1 MDRTA
6 PADRANTQLAEL
18 EARYAA
24 LRQAARS
31 PGAEP
36 VDVLD
41 AAFTELEGAID
52 LLRADGAAPG
62 GPAAASAAGEQRLG
76 SGGSDSAE
84 RSLLRAAFQ
93 DTPVPLFLLT
103 RDGTVQRVNKA
114 AGDLIGA
121 KPGYA
126 TGRPFTAFVSLAS
139 RAAVNSQLTAVARTG
154 KQRRIRCSLLAA
166 GGLVPSELI
175 IGTVGVR
182 GEADPLMVAVRDA
195 AGRPANADTAGRPAN
210 AAAPRD
216 AVRQANAAA
225 PRDAVRARQAAD
237 VPAHD
242 VPAHNAAVHDAA
254 VGGDADG
261 PGGDGTRLSAVQAI
275 TRRLDLVTAVA
286 RLLLEN
292 EGFSESRTL
301 QRCARLIAAELRT
314 WVIVDLERRHRMRRQ
329 FVLGPDDA
337 GLAELT
343 SAIAAVDPPPG
354 SVPCTVHESG
364 RPALIAH
371 AEDTGALGDG
381 LDGEPLLVK
390 MDATSV
396 LSVPLADGENWYGV
410 LTLVRRAAD
419 GHFRVADLALV
430 EELGEQMALAIR
442 VDRTFRRRSDT
453 ADALH
458 ASLLPRR
465 MPEIPGL
472 KIAATYIAAAEDPEV
487 GGDFY
492 DVYQTPDG
500 WGMAV
505 GDVCGKGEEAAAVTA
520 AARHAIR
527 VLARRCA
534 DPGEVLVG
542 ANEIVLAEEF
552 ALDGGFVTA
561 NIAHLNWLDAKLR
574 VVIGSAGHPAAIL
587 LRADGR
593 VRTMNGG
600 GLPLGLFPDASPA
613 TQELTMDAAD
623 VLFLYTDGV
632 AQARGPNNTYFQDR
646 LADELAGLAGST
658 AADLVASMRQAML
671 DFSAGNLIDDVTM
684 LAVRVGRVAKGSG
697 SGAGTGTGTARKTSS
712 PVA

>member
-6 PADRANTQLAEL
+6 RPDRANTQLTEL

-36 VDVLD
+36 GGVLD

-52 LLRADGAAPG
+52 LLRADGTPPG
-62 GPAAASAAGEQRLG
+62 GPANSSA
-76 SGGSDSAE
+76 GGDPHPGGGDSAE

-126 TGRPFTAFVSLAS
+126 TGRPFTAFVNLPS

-154 KQRRIRCSLLAA
+154 KPRRIRCSLLAA
-166 GGLVPSELI
+166 DGVVPSELI
-175 IGTVGVR
+175 IGTVAVR
-182 GEADPLMVAVRDA
+182 GEADPLMVAVRD
-195 AGRPANADTAGRPAN
+195 T
-210 AAAPRD
+210 AAPSSKPAARPSKAARDNEARD
-216 AVRQANAAA
+216 A
-225 PRDAVRARQAAD
+225 AD
-237 VPAHD
+237 
-242 VPAHNAAVHDAA
+242 
-254 VGGDADG
+254 DADG
-261 PGGDGTRLSAVQAI
+261 PAGDPGRDGTRLGAVQAI

-301 QRCARLIAAELRT
+301 QRCARLIAAELTT
-314 WVIVDLERRHRMRRQ
+314 WVIVDLERRHRLRRQ

-343 SAIAAVDPPPG
+343 SAIAAVDPLSG
-354 SVPCTVHESG
+354 AIPCTVHESG

-371 AEDTGALGDG
+371 AEDTGVLGDG

-396 LSVPLADGENWYGV
+396 LSVPLADGENRYGV

-419 GHFRVADLALV
+419 GHFKVADLALT

-534 DPGEVLVG
+534 DPGEVLAG

-561 NIAHLNWLDAKLR
+561 NIAHLSWLDSKLR

-600 GLPLGLFPDASPA
+600 GLPLGLFEDASPA
-613 TQELTMDAAD
+613 TQELTMDAGD
-623 VLFLYTDGV
+623 VLFFYTDGV

-671 DFSAGNLIDDVTM
+671 AFSAGNLIDDVTM
-684 LAVRVGRVAKGSG
+684 LAVRVGRLPKGSG
-697 SGAGTGTGTARKTSS
+697 SVSGTATARKT
-712 PVA
+712 PTPLA

>member
-6 PADRANTQLAEL
+6 RPGANAQLTEL

-24 LRQAARS
+24 LRQAAGS

-36 VDVLD
+36 GDVLD

-52 LLRADGAAPG
+52 LLRAGGAAPS
-62 GPAAASAAGEQRLG
+62 GPAAAAQDQHPGA
-76 SGGSDSAE
+76 GGSDSAE
-84 RSLLRAAFQ
+84 RSLLRATFQ

-126 TGRPFTAFVSLAS
+126 TGRPFTAFVNLPS

-154 KQRRIRCSLLAA
+154 KPRGIRCSLLAA
-166 GGLVPSELI
+166 DGLIPSELI
-175 IGTVGVR
+175 IGTVAVR
-182 GEADPLMVAVRDA
+182 GEADPLIVAVRDTA
-195 AGRPANADTAGRPAN
+195 DRPPKAADRPSKSAGRPSKAARDEAD
-210 AAAPRD
+210 
-216 AVRQANAAA
+216 
-225 PRDAVRARQAAD
+225 
-237 VPAHD
+237 
-242 VPAHNAAVHDAA
+242 
-254 VGGDADG
+254 DADG
-261 PGGDGTRLSAVQAI
+261 PGGDGGRLGAVQAI

-292 EGFSESRTL
+292 QGFSESRTL
-301 QRCARLIAAELRT
+301 QRCARLIAAELT
-314 WVIVDLERRHRMRRQ
+314 AWVIVDLERRHRVRRQ

-371 AEDTGALGDG
+371 AEDTGVLGDG
-381 LDGEPLLVK
+381 FDGEPLLVK

-396 LSVPLADGENWYGV
+396 LSVPLADGENRYGV
-410 LTLVRRAAD
+410 LTLVRRAAG
-419 GHFRVADLALV
+419 GHFKVADLALV

-534 DPGEVLVG
+534 DPGEVLAG

-561 NIAHLNWLDAKLR
+561 NIAHLSWLDSKLR

-600 GLPLGLFPDASPA
+600 GLPLGLFEDASPA
-613 TQELTMDAAD
+613 TQELTMDAGD
-623 VLFLYTDGV
+623 VLFFYTDGV

-671 DFSAGNLIDDVTM
+671 AFSAGNLIDDVTM
-684 LAVRVGRVAKGSG
+684 LAVRVGRLPKGSG
-697 SGAGTGTGTARKTSS
+697 SVSGTATARKT
-712 PVA
+712 PTPLA

>member
-6 PADRANTQLAEL
+6 RPGANAQLTEL

-24 LRQAARS
+24 LRQAATS

-36 VDVLD
+36 GDVLD

-52 LLRADGAAPG
+52 LLRAAAAAPG
-62 GPAAASAAGEQRLG
+62 GPAAAAAAQDQHP
-76 SGGSDSAE
+76 GGGGNDSAE
-84 RSLLRAAFQ
+84 RSLLRATFHLA
-93 DTPVPLFLLT
+93 PVPLFLLT

-126 TGRPFTAFVSLAS
+126 TGRPFTAFVNLPS

-154 KQRRIRCSLLAA
+154 KPRAIRCSLLAA
-166 GGLVPSELI
+166 DGLVSTELI
-175 IGTVGVR
+175 IATVAVR
-182 GEADPLMVAVRDA
+182 GEADPLIVAVRDTA
-195 AGRPANADTAGRPAN
+195 DPPSKPATPPAKSAGRPSKAAGDKAARESAARDSAARDTAARDS
-210 AAAPRD
+210 AARD
-216 AVRQANAAA
+216 SAA
-225 PRDAVRARQAAD
+225 RGEAD
-237 VPAHD
+237 E
-242 VPAHNAAVHDAA
+242 
-254 VGGDADG
+254 ADG
-261 PGGDGTRLSAVQAI
+261 AGSDGTRLGAVQAI

-292 EGFSESRTL
+292 QGFSESRTL
-301 QRCARLIAAELRT
+301 QRCARLIAAELT
-314 WVIVDLERRHRMRRQ
+314 AWVIVDLERRHRVRRQ

-343 SAIAAVDPPPG
+343 STIAAVDPPPG

-364 RPALIAH
+364 HPALIAH
-371 AEDTGALGDG
+371 AEDTGVLGDG

-396 LSVPLADGENWYGV
+396 LSVPLADGENRYGV

-419 GHFRVADLALV
+419 GHFKVADLALV

-534 DPGEVLVG
+534 DPGEVLAG

-561 NIAHLNWLDAKLR
+561 NIAHLSWLDGKLR

-600 GLPLGLFPDASPA
+600 GLPLGLFEDASPA
-613 TQELTMDAAD
+613 TQELTMDAGD

-671 DFSAGNLIDDVTM
+671 AFSAGNLIDDVTM
-684 LAVRVGRVAKGSG
+684 LAVRVGRLPKGSA
-697 SGAGTGTGTARKTSS
+697 SAAGTATARKT
-712 PVA
+712 PTPLA